1 MHFIRHLSKFF
12 FYHHVFM
19 AVCAAVLC
27 LQTLILLNDG
37 AIDYLLAGF
46 MFAATLFS
54 YNLHFFLASAKSES
68 SEQLSW
74 FRNTYK
80 LTVIV
85 NLLSLAATLFLLIYL
100 KDVFYFV
107 IAAVLLNASY
117 TAPLLFKRSLKLPIL
132 LTFIKSYF
140 VGFTW
145 AFATVVLPLVI
156 IQKQPAIAEAAVF
169 FHRFMLVSVA
179 TLLFD
184 YRDKSRDLQWGVMT
198 PANLLTEKQYELFF
212 AFNVL
217 LFTASAVALMVML
230 PSPWQWLQLLPCL
243 YMWWLYRESK
253 KRTDDLFYLSW
264 VDGSLFL
271 SAMLS
276 LFLLI

>member
-1 MHFIRHLSKFF
+1 MHFIRRLSKFF

-54 YNLHFFLASAKSES
+54 YNLHFFLASAKSDS

-74 FRNTYK
+74 FRNTYR
-80 LTVIV
+80 LTIIV

-100 KDVFYFV
+100 KDILYFV

-117 TAPLLFKRSLKLPIL
+117 TAPLLFKKSLKLPIL

-156 IQKQPAIAEAAVF
+156 IQKQPTIAEAAVF

-212 AFNVL
+212 ALNVL
-217 LFTASAVALMVML
+217 FFAASAIALMVVV
-230 PSPWQWLQLLPCL
+230 PSTWQWLQLLPCV
-243 YMWWLYRESK
+243 YMWWLYRQSK

-271 SAMLS
+271 SAILS

>member
-1 MHFIRHLSKFF
+1 MHFIRHLFKFF

-27 LQTLILLNDG
+27 LQTLILLNNG
-37 AIDYLLAGF
+37 SIDFLLAGF

-54 YNLHFFLASAKSES
+54 YNLHFFLASAKSDS

-74 FRNTYK
+74 FRHTHR
-80 LTVIV
+80 LTIFVSI
-85 NLLSLAATLFLLIYL
+85 LALAATLFFLIYL
-100 KDVFYFV
+100 KDIIYFV
-107 IAAVLLNASY
+107 IAAALLNASY
-117 TAPLLFKRSLKLPIL
+117 TAPLLFKKSLKLPL
-132 LTFIKSYF
+132 FLTLIKSYF

-145 AFATVVLPLVI
+145 AYATVVLPLVI
-156 IQKQPAIAEAAVF
+156 IQKVPSIAEAAVF
-169 FHRFMLVSVA
+169 AHRFMLVSVA

-184 YRDKSRDLQWGVMT
+184 YRDKSRDLLWGVMT
-198 PANLLTEKQYELFF
+198 PANMLNGKQFDLFF
-212 AFNVL
+212 ALNVL
-217 LFTASAVALMVML
+217 LFTICSAILMIAV
-230 PSPWQWLQLLPCL
+230 PSPWQSLQLLPCI
-243 YMWWLYRESK
+243 YMWWLYRQTK

-271 SAMLS
+271 SAILS

>member
-1 MHFIRHLSKFF
+1 
-12 FYHHVFM
+12 M

-27 LQTLILLNDG
+27 VQTLLLLNEGTGDF
-37 AIDYLLAGF
+37 LLAGF
-46 MFAATLFS
+46 VFAATLFS
-54 YNLHFFLASAKSES
+54 YNLHFFLASAKSDA

-74 FRNTYK
+74 FRKTYK
-80 LTVIV
+80 LTVYVIIAAMV
-85 NLLSLAATLFLLIYL
+85 AALSLFLYL
-100 KDVFYFV
+100 KDIRYFV

-117 TAPLLFKRSLKLPIL
+117 TAPLLLKKSLKLPLL
-132 LTFIKSYF
+132 LTFVKSYF

-156 IQKQPAIAEAAVF
+156 IQKQPAIAEVAVF
-169 FHRFMLVSVA
+169 FHRFMLVSIA

-184 YRDKSRDLQWGVMT
+184 YRDRSRDLQWGVRT
-198 PANLLTEKQYELFF
+198 PANMLNAKQYDLFYGV
-212 AFNVL
+212 NIL
-217 LFTASAVALMVML
+217 LFTLSAGLLMAAV
-230 PSPWQWLQLLPCL
+230 PSPWQWLQVLPCIYL
-243 YMWWLYRESK
+243 WWLYRVSK

-271 SAMLS
+271 SAILS